1 MLRWNITKRPLA
13 HFGME
18 KVKMTKAQIKHLES
32 FWTDVVYQ
40 RNWRKKVSKDRSL
53 MNFEHWLDK
62 LERE

>member
-18 KVKMTKAQIKHLES
+18 KVKMTKAQIKHLEN
-32 FWTDVVYQ
+32 FWTDIVYASKC
-40 RNWRKKVSKDRSL
+40 RKKVSKGRKIMSYD
-53 MNFEHWLDK
+53 HWIDK